1 MTREKILQNI
11 EDWGN
16 NHIINP
22 YIYDILTDG
31 SEYAEN
37 FMQQLQS
44 ATDENDLLQL
54 VNVVL
59 R

>member
-16 NHIINP
+16 NNIINP

>member
-11 EDWGN
+11 KNWSN
-16 NHIINP
+16 SHVINP

-31 SEYAEN
+31 SEYAER
-37 FMQQLQS
+37 FMQQLTP
-44 ATDENDLLQL
+44 ALDENDLLQL